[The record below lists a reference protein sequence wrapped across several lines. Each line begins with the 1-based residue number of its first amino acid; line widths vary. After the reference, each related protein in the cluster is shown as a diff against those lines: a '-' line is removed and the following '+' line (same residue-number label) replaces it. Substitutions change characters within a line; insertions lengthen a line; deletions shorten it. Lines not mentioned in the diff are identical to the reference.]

1 MLFLNECQKN
11 SWSVAL
17 QTPPGYLDYTVPQLS
32 PPKVVSNIW
41 KVRNLIGLGF
51 RLKLNLALAE
61 KRSTGAQRNCNSIN
75 GESSSLFADARS
87 NESVQENQIFGP
99 DSVNHG
105 FQN

>member
-1 MLFLNECQKN
+1 MNARKTAEA
-11 SWSVAL
+11 S
-17 QTPPGYLDYTVPQLS
+17 LS
-32 PPKVVSNIW
+32 KPHQGIWITQYPNCPPPKVVSNIW